1 VARPILALAPMPVL
15 APEPLAATL
24 PPSWI
29 GEDREPF
36 TVLQPNLRVSPA
48 VTTPGEGIGAIGTSL
63 PPNAA
68 VTFRWEGATT
78 DTPSVRWPGSGD
90 PTSAR
95 WSLLVLRWE
104 LPGTRTLVM
113 HSVDGLFG
121 DIPSSNRLLV
131 APRSA
136 MAPNLLGRGG

>member
-1 VARPILALAPMPVL
+1 MV
-15 APEPLAATL
+15 ED
-24 PPSWI
+24 PSVVHLL
-29 GEDREPF
+29 GR
-36 TVLQPNLRVSPA
+36 L
-48 VTTPGEGIGAIGTSL
+48 GAIGTSL

-68 VTFRWEGATT
+68 VTFRWEGEPI
-78 DTPSVRWPGSGD
+78 DTPSVRWPGSGN